1 MAASSHTTT
10 ASTEEDPAIAA
21 SRALDAVLALPAP
34 DDAAIERKMDTVDL
48 AMKAVTAAIP
58 TSIAGI
64 REALRWA
71 QDDTFDKYESADII
85 DGIISSPLLQLN

>member
-48 AMKAVTAAIP
+48 AMKAVTTAIP
-58 TSIAGI
+58 TSVAGI
-64 REALRWA
+64 REALRWI
-71 QDDTFDKYESADII
+71 QDSLFDAYEAADIAAR
-85 DGIISSPLLQLN
+85 ISASPLLN